1 MKIWSHN
8 LLEWVSI
15 IFTTTT
21 QGIGLYTILKNIL
34 KFLLPRISKWSALK
48 LFPLNKDGIL
58 INPRTPTIYFYES
71 KNVAEINIT
80 PQIRNFSGYDIEIH
94 CFKIEINFS
103 NTPIRF
109 NEPKLYSLKQHSSL
123 DHFPLKYNMKDS
135 ENNCVINSLKN
146 EQKTIKEARFVLEIE
161 YKNVFGIDNVMFHSD
176 IQPIQIVKTN

>member
-58 INPRTPTIYFYES
+58 INPRTPAIYFYES
-71 KNVAEINIT
+71 KNVAEITIT

-123 DHFPLKYNMKDS
+123 DHFPLKYNMNDS
-135 ENNCVINSLKN
+135 EK
-146 EQKTIKEARFVLEIE
+146 
-161 YKNVFGIDNVMFHSD
+161 
-176 IQPIQIVKTN
+176 IV